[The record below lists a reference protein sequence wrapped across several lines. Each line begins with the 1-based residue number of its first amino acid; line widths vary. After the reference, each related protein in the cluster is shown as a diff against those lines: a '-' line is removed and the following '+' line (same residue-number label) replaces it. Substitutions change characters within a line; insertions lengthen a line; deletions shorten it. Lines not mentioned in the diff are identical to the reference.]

1 MIQLKLLGR
10 FFADICFHF
19 PFNKMILLYHYRS
32 KLVNG
37 LQNLSFPLSSGG
49 SSHQSLIKIVWM
61 YTCKESTSEAL
72 FDMIDQ
78 TLSQFDISWKNCV
91 AISLDN
97 TVVNLGRKN
106 STMTRILNFNF
117 AIYINECPCHVLHNI
132 GSKALEKFTEVAGF
146 DVEDVLVDIYLPIQW

>member
-1 MIQLKLLGR
+1 
-10 FFADICFHF
+10 
-19 PFNKMILLYHYRS
+19 
-32 KLVNG
+32 
-37 LQNLSFPLSSGG
+37 
-49 SSHQSLIKIVWM
+49 M

-146 DVEDVLVDIYLPIQW
+146 DVEDVLVDIYLPIQ